1 METKYSLLLVVQLLL
16 TGGHK
21 FTEVFFAK
29 ALAKLWLKIQPGIF
43 FSLVHWL
50 WFITEQCSHTIIT
63 IADLLLDYILLI
75 QIIKNLQV

>member
-29 ALAKLWLKIQPGIF
+29 ALTKLRLKIQPEIF
-43 FSLVHWL
+43 FSLVH
-50 WFITEQCSHTIIT
+50 
-63 IADLLLDYILLI
+63 
-75 QIIKNLQV
+75 